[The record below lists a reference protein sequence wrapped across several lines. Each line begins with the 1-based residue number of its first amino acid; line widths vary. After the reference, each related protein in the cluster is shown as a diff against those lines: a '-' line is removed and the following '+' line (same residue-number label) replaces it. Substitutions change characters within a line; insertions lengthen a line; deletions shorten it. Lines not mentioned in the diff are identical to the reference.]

1 MIYYINALK
10 TNDNT
15 AGPKAPN
22 DIYKLTKEYGGK
34 EIIFNPFPV
43 NKGRLYQKAW
53 LLSKGLLQWMKVFSK
68 VGEGD
73 VVIYQHPT
81 YGVGLNAKM
90 IPLIQKKRKVK
101 FVAVIHDLESLR
113 RESNGNYEL
122 NDTADNKVLRYCD
135 KIICHNE
142 FMKKYLIGKGFEE
155 DKLISLEIFDYLT
168 DVPMNNQAEEGLA
181 IAGNLWRGKS
191 AYVYELIKTNI
202 NYKLNL
208 YGPYFEENTELDR
221 KIEYFGS
228 YSPEVLP
235 GVLKGRFGLVWD
247 GERLDTCSGDTGNYL
262 RFNNPHK
269 TSLYLASGLPVI
281 IWKEAAMARF
291 IEENKAGIVVN
302 SLLDIENILNN
313 ISEEEYSQIKENAKK
328 IGNKLRNGYF
338 YKIALEKC
346 LDNKKN
352 GVGVVDE

>member
-10 TNDNT
+10 TDDNT

-22 DIYKLTKEYGGK
+22 DIYNLTKEYDGK

-53 LLSKGLLQWMKVFSK
+53 LLSKGLMQWMKVFSMA
-68 VGEGD
+68 GEGD

-81 YGVGLNAKM
+81 YGIGLNAKM
-90 IPLIQKKRKVK
+90 IPLIQKKKKAK
-101 FVAVIHDLESLR
+101 FIAVIHDLESLR
-113 RESNGNYEL
+113 LGVYKGVGHNYEL
-122 NDTADNKVLRYCD
+122 ANAADNQVLRYFD
-135 KIICHNE
+135 KIICHNDY
-142 FMKKYLIGKGFEE
+142 MKKYLIEKGFEE
-155 DKLISLEIFDYLT
+155 NKLVSLEIFDYLT
-168 DVPMNNQAEEGLA
+168 DSPMQNQVEEGLA
-181 IAGNLWRGKS
+181 IAGNLSKGNS
-191 AYVYELIKTNI
+191 TYIYELLKTNP

-208 YGPYFEENTELDR
+208 FGPYFDKSTELGD

-228 YSPEVLP
+228 FPPELLP
-235 GVLKGRFGLVWD
+235 GELRGKFGLVWD
-247 GERLDTCSGDTGNYL
+247 GESLETCSGNTGNYL
-262 RFNNPHK
+262 RYNNPHK

-302 SLLDIENILNN
+302 SLLEIENILNN

-328 IGNKLRNGYF
+328 IGDKLRNGYY
-338 YKIALEKC
+338 YKKALEKC
-346 LDNKKN
+346 LEEFNFN
-352 GVGVVDE
+352 E

>member
-10 TNDNT
+10 TDDNT

-22 DIYKLTKEYGGK
+22 DIYKLTKEYDGK

-53 LLSKGLLQWMKVFSK
+53 LLSKGLMQWMKVFSK
-68 VGEGD
+68 AREDD

-81 YGVGLNAKM
+81 YGIGLNAKM
-90 IPLIQKKRKVK
+90 IPLIQKKKKAK

-113 RESNGNYEL
+113 LGVYKGVGHNYEL
-122 NDTADNKVLRYCD
+122 ANAADNQVLRYFD
-135 KIICHNE
+135 KIICHNDY
-142 FMKKYLIGKGFEE
+142 MKKYLIEKGFEE
-155 DKLISLEIFDYLT
+155 NKLVSLEIFDYLT
-168 DVPMNNQAEEGLA
+168 DAPMHNQVEEGLA
-181 IAGNLWRGKS
+181 IAGNLSKGKS
-191 AYVYELIKTNI
+191 TYIYELLKTNP

-208 YGPYFEENTELDR
+208 FGPNFYKNTELSD

-228 YSPEVLP
+228 FPPELLP
-235 GVLKGRFGLVWD
+235 GELQGKFGLVWD
-247 GERLDTCSGDTGNYL
+247 GESLETCSGNTGNYL
-262 RFNNPHK
+262 RYNNPHK

-302 SLLDIENILNN
+302 SLLEIETILND

-328 IGNKLRNGYF
+328 IGDKLRNGYY
-338 YKIALEKC
+338 YKKALEKC
-346 LDNKKN
+346 LEDFKVN
-352 GVGVVDE
+352 E